1 MNQCESSLFNHII
14 AFFELFI
21 SDFYSVIDCGA
32 LPNPTNGQVV
42 LPSTVLGSTATY
54 SCNTGFDL
62 VGASTRICQADST
75 WSEAEPS
82 CQSESLLY

>member
-1 MNQCESSLFNHII
+1 MYILQQ
-14 AFFELFI
+14 FFKTIFV
-21 SDFYSVIDCGA
+21 VIDCGV

-75 WSEAEPS
+75 WSGAEPS